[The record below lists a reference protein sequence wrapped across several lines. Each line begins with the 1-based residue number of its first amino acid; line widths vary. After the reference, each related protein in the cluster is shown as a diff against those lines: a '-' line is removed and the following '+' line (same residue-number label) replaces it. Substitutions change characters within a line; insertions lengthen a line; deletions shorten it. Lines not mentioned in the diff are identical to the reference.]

1 MMESM
6 PERAFA
12 PGQPV
17 HARPVCPVWSS
28 KGHGIF
34 IGGVHMQLVM
44 RLVII
49 VALAAPLLS
58 GCSTK
63 SPQPA
68 QPAYI
73 VHRVQPGETLAC
85 IAKWYAGKESQW
97 SEILQDNPGLNPRN
111 LQEHDVV
118 KVATDIATLHT
129 QQPSFSLASRCVQV
143 AQPVRRNP
151 RPLPPPTSTTEVF
164 GPK

>member
-1 MMESM
+1 
-6 PERAFA
+6 
-12 PGQPV
+12 
-17 HARPVCPVWSS
+17 
-28 KGHGIF
+28 
-34 IGGVHMQLVM
+34 MQLVM
-44 RLVII
+44 RLV
-49 VALAAPLLS
+49 VVVSLAAPLLS

-129 QQPSFSLASRCVQV
+129 HQPRFSLTSRCVQV
-143 AQPVRRNP
+143 AQPARRNP
-151 RPLPPPTSTTEVF
+151 PRPPPPPTSTTEVF